1 MYAIESDSRFHWLTN
16 KNDFTEGQLDLRAG
30 ALEQEINH
38 NLSSGQI
45 LKEEGRNMKV
55 VLSVLFMVG
64 LAWAG
69 EPAKHFE
76 AHDAI
81 SAEQS
86 LGWLKNGNIRFVKGR
101 FRSDGRRQSDVK
113 RLVSGQKPH
122 AIILSCS
129 DSRVPPEHVFD
140 QSLGEIFV
148 IRVAG
153 EALDASVIASVEYA
167 VEHLGVKNVVVMGHT
182 HCGAVKAAIAA
193 RPGVSSGSPSLD
205 SLVSDIK
212 PRLPASV
219 GNTDVANEAFENA
232 KGISRDLLKRSKI
245 LSEKVN
251 SSDVKVS
258 PALYHLESGKVE
270 WVN

>member
-1 MYAIESDSRFHWLTN
+1 
-16 KNDFTEGQLDLRAG
+16 
-30 ALEQEINH
+30 
-38 NLSSGQI
+38 
-45 LKEEGRNMKV
+45 MKV
-55 VLSVLFMVG
+55 VLSVFFAVG
-64 LAWAG
+64 VVWAG
-69 EPAKHFE
+69 EPAHHSE
-76 AHDAI
+76 VHEGI

-86 LGWLKNGNIRFVKGR
+86 LGWLKNGNTRFVRGR
-101 FRSDGRRQSDVK
+101 FRSDGRRQSDVR

-153 EALDASVIASVEYA
+153 EALDSSVIASMEYA

-182 HCGAVKAAIAA
+182 HCGAVKAALAA
-193 RPGVSSGSPSLD
+193 KPGVSSGSPSLD
-205 SLVSDIK
+205 SLVADIK

-219 GNTDVANEAFENA
+219 GEADVASEAFENA

-251 SSDVKVS
+251 SSQVKVS
-258 PALYHLESGKVE
+258 PALYHLETGRVD
-270 WVN
+270 WAN